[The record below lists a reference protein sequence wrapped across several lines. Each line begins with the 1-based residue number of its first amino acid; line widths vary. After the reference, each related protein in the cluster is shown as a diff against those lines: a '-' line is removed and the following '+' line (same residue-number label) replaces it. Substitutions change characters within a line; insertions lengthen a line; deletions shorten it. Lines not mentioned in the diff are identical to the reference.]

1 MSCLRFSK
9 RLFFSCQLGRRKSEV
24 TKVYGAERVSLLIPM
39 YLKLLRI
46 SQVDSD
52 RAFEKDKEKLADNV
66 RFSSCD
72 SMDVGSR
79 K

>member
-39 YLKLLRI
+39 YLKLLRV
-46 SQVDSD
+46 SQVGPD
-52 RAFEKDKEKLADNV
+52 RAFEKDKEN
-66 RFSSCD
+66 
-72 SMDVGSR
+72 
-79 K
+79 

>member
-39 YLKLLRI
+39 YLRLLTINRLTLI
-46 SQVDSD
+46 EVL
-52 RAFEKDKEKLADNV
+52 KKIDKFKYVAD
-66 RFSSCD
+66 RFSSRV
-72 SMDVGSR
+72 SLVAISQ